1 MSVEAMKQALEAWQ
15 TSVYGSESHHK
26 AMLIAM
32 TNMAQAIEQ
41 AERQQALD
49 KKAENARELGLSYEP
64 VQDELAYRQAVSL
77 ATWLF
82 KKHFAH
88 EEHYA
93 SGRVVWEPC
102 DTTAGVISQIDNMVC
117 GLVQPA
123 ATVKESLTVQPAA
136 PVQEP
141 VAHRYCCHSCFK
153 ASGGVMLDRMIFCP
167 ECGNKRC
174 PKASDHSFSCAGS
187 NEPGQIGSI
196 YSVSATVFVQ
206 KPATDEEMKRAKPVC
221 ADFFSFRAGVR
232 YAESKFKEK
241 RS

>member
-1 MSVEAMKQALEAWQ
+1 MNVQLIKQWLEALENSSNIVFVD
-15 TSVYGSESHHK
+15 TSKGPMRNDAIKS
-26 AMLIAM
+26 LR
-32 TNMAQAIEQ
+32 QAIEQ
-41 AERQQALD
+41 AEKQEPLAWRVRWTDGSVSYRDQEPSEACQKECEVQPLYTTPQPQQAE
-49 KKAENARELGLSYEP
+49 K
-64 VQDELAYRQAVSL
+64 
-77 ATWLF
+77 
-82 KKHFAH
+82 
-88 EEHYA
+88 
-93 SGRVVWEPC
+93 
-102 DTTAGVISQIDNMVC
+102 
-117 GLVQPA
+117 
-123 ATVKESLTVQPAA
+123 
-136 PVQEP
+136 QEP

-153 ASGGVMLDRMIFCP
+153 ASGGVMLDRMILCP

-206 KPATDEEMKRAKPVC
+206 EPATDEEMKRAKPVC

>member
-1 MSVEAMKQALEAWQ
+1 MIEAMKQALEALYPISHNNTDDYRGQ
-15 TSVYGSESHHK
+15 ADKAITSLRQ
-26 AMLIAM
+26 AM
-32 TNMAQAIEQ
+32 EQ

-49 KKAENARELGLSYEP
+49 KKAENARELGLDYEP
-64 VQDELAYRQAVSL
+64 VPWIESMTIDSTNELSKPTTPVQAE
-77 ATWLF
+77 
-82 KKHFAH
+82 K
-88 EEHYA
+88 
-93 SGRVVWEPC
+93 
-102 DTTAGVISQIDNMVC
+102 
-117 GLVQPA
+117 
-123 ATVKESLTVQPAA
+123 
-136 PVQEP
+136 QEP

-153 ASGGVMLDRMIFCP
+153 ASGGVMLDRMILCP

-174 PKASDHSFSCAGS
+174 PKASDHSFSCTGS

-206 KPATDEEMKRAKPVC
+206 EPATDEEMKRAKPVC